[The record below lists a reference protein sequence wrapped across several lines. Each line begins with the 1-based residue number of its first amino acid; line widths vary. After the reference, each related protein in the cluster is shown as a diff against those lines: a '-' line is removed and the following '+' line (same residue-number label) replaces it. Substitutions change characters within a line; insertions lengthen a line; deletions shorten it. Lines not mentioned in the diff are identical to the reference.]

1 MKHNVA
7 KWQIKTAKDECVTPQ
22 KEREKT
28 HNETTKFQQ
37 PNMCVCDFLMSDV
50 TTNDVILLLVLV
62 MMLVMM
68 VILVTTHE
76 DRHVR
81 VVQNVVADGAEESAP
96 DGSHAPGAGDY
107 THGALRFRCLHYGVA
122 RLSGQAEQLATYTML
137 RQFILDLVDNGVDL
151 LLFLLN
157 HAADHRR
164 VGRHNRRV
172 QNSAVVR
179 AVCHQQFVTTLVH
192 VCDVPIKRVERMLT
206 AVHCYQNFAS
216 T

>member
-1 MKHNVA
+1 MA
-7 KWQIKTAKDECVTPQ
+7 KWQIKTAKDECVTPPLPISSQ
-22 KEREKT
+22 RERERES
-28 HNETTKFQQ
+28 NETFKFQQ
-37 PNMCVCDFLMSDV
+37 PNMCVCDFSMSDV
-50 TTNDVILLLVLV
+50 ITNDVILLLV
-62 MMLVMM
+62 LVMM

-107 THGALRFRCLHYGVA
+107 TRGALRFRCLHYGVA
-122 RLSGQAEQLATYTML
+122 RLSGQAEQLATYPML

-172 QNSAVVR
+172 HNSAVVR
-179 AVCHQQFVTTLVH
+179 AVGHQQFVTTLVH
-192 VCDVPIKRVERMLT
+192 VCDVP
-206 AVHCYQNFAS
+206 
-216 T
+216 